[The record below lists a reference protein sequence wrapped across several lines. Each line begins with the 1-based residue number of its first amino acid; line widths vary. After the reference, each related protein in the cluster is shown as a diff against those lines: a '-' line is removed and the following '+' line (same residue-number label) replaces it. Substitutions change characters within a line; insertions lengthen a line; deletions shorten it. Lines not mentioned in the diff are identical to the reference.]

1 MISTSLGN
9 GRQITH
15 PLKIA
20 GCEVGIA
27 SRSDLGQSV
36 VDLCTEFLLKIT
48 ALGQLPEAEGQL
60 ENS

>member
-1 MISTSLGN
+1 MISTNLGN
-9 GRQITH
+9 GRQIRH
-15 PLKIA
+15 PLKIT

-36 VDLCTEFLLKIT
+36 VDLCTQFLLEVA

>member
-1 MISTSLGN
+1 MISTNLGN
-9 GRQITH
+9 GRQIRH
-15 PLKIA
+15 PLKIT
-20 GCEVGIA
+20 GYEVGIA

-36 VDLCTEFLLKIT
+36 VDLCAQFLLEVP